1 MFYIEIPD
9 TQRFTIPEIHTIV
22 IGYIL
27 FLKSKGT
34 NLVSTDFLR
43 NTYFKKWS
51 HNITHYILVFFG
63 RDTVQMVPKFRR
75 KVLLH
80 LQGWKHFIVSH
91 LRRPHL
97 DTEEGTLMLTLER
110 IAPQILQH
118 RTSRTTT
125 ASELRVVTVHAHLR
139 FLLVVMFVVDV
150 AHKTVLRPDEPLMP
164 KNKWLHQRFRRS
176 NFEITFVTVSYRIHH
191 LTQFI
196 NLPLSQAQQLLPRT
210 WNTTE

>member
-1 MFYIEIPD
+1 
-9 TQRFTIPEIHTIV
+9 
-22 IGYIL
+22 
-27 FLKSKGT
+27 
-34 NLVSTDFLR
+34 
-43 NTYFKKWS
+43 
-51 HNITHYILVFFG
+51 
-63 RDTVQMVPKFRR
+63 MVPKFRR

-80 LQGWKHFIVSH
+80 FQGCKHFIVSH

-97 DTEEGTLMLTLER
+97 DTEEETLTLKLER
-110 IAPQILQH
+110 IVPHTLQH

-125 ASELRVVTVHAHLR
+125 ASGLRAITVHSHLR

-150 AHKTVLRPDEPLMP
+150 AHKTVLRPDKPLMP
-164 KNKWLHQRFRRS
+164 KNKWLHQRVRWS

-196 NLPLSQAQQLLPRT
+196 HLPLSQAQQLLLCT